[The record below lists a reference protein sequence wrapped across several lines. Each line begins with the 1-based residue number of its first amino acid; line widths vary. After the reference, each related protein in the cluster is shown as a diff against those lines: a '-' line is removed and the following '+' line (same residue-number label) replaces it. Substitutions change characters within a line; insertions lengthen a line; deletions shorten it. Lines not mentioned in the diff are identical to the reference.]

1 MRILPGLHE
10 AGMAPEEIG
19 EKVLR
24 AIRRNDFYV
33 FTHPEH
39 RDELREIFDE
49 TIAAFP
55 DEPVPAGTTRGR
67 GGAARGEGRR
77 PRLLA
82 GRLMREVEG
91 RTAFVTGGASG
102 IGLGMATAFAA
113 AGMNVVIADLR
124 RDHIETA
131 LERLAGEP
139 VHAIELDVTDR
150 EGFARA
156 ADEAERVF
164 GNVHVLCNNAGV
176 GILGPAALARYADW
190 DWGLGVL
197 LGGAVNGIQT
207 FLPRLL
213 AHGEGGHI
221 VNTSSMAGVLPVPNS
236 VIYTTA
242 KAALIGMSEV
252 LRSELTAEGIG
263 VSAFCPGPVQTNI
276 GEVGKTRPERYADS
290 GYAEFERQLAERETS
305 PLWMDPL
312 ECGERVLAGIRRD
325 DLYIFTHREFRE
337 GADER
342 FRAILASFPDE
353 PVNDERADA
362 IRFLLSNPI
371 FGAVLER
378 RSG

>member
-1 MRILPGLHE
+1 
-10 AGMAPEEIG
+10 
-19 EKVLR
+19 
-24 AIRRNDFYV
+24 
-33 FTHPEH
+33 
-39 RDELREIFDE
+39 
-49 TIAAFP
+49 
-55 DEPVPAGTTRGR
+55 
-67 GGAARGEGRR
+67 
-77 PRLLA
+77 
-82 GRLMREVEG
+82 MREVEG

-102 IGLGMATAFAA
+102 IGLGMATAFTA

-131 LERLAGEP
+131 LERLAGER

-176 GILGPAALARYADW
+176 GILGPAPLARYADW

-207 FLPRLL
+207 FVPRLL

-252 LRSELTAEGIG
+252 LRSELAAEGIG

-276 GEVGKTRPERYADS
+276 GEVGKTRPERFADS

-305 PLWMDPL
+305 SLWMDPL
-312 ECGERVLAGIRRD
+312 ECGERVLAGIRDD

-342 FRAILASFPDE
+342 FKAMLASFPDE
-353 PVNDERADA
+353 PLDQERADE

-371 FGAVLER
+371 FREVLER
-378 RSG
+378 R

>member
-1 MRILPGLHE
+1 
-10 AGMAPEEIG
+10 
-19 EKVLR
+19 
-24 AIRRNDFYV
+24 
-33 FTHPEH
+33 
-39 RDELREIFDE
+39 
-49 TIAAFP
+49 
-55 DEPVPAGTTRGR
+55 
-67 GGAARGEGRR
+67 
-77 PRLLA
+77 
-82 GRLMREVEG
+82 MREVEG

-131 LERLAGEP
+131 LERLSGER

-150 EGFARA
+150 EGFAHA

-176 GILGPAALARYADW
+176 GVLGPAALARYADW

-242 KAALIGMSEV
+242 KAAVIGMSEV
-252 LRSELTAEGIG
+252 LRSELAAEGIG

-276 GEVGKTRPERYADS
+276 GESGKTRPERYANS
-290 GYAEFERQLAERETS
+290 GYAEFERQAAERETS

-312 ECGERVLAGIRRD
+312 ECGERVLAGIRDD

-342 FRAILASFPDE
+342 FKAMLASFPDE
-353 PVNDERADA
+353 PVNEERADA
-362 IRFLLSNPI
+362 IRFLLGNAI
-371 FGAVLER
+371 FREVLER
-378 RSG
+378 R

>member
-1 MRILPGLHE
+1 
-10 AGMAPEEIG
+10 
-19 EKVLR
+19 
-24 AIRRNDFYV
+24 
-33 FTHPEH
+33 
-39 RDELREIFDE
+39 
-49 TIAAFP
+49 
-55 DEPVPAGTTRGR
+55 
-67 GGAARGEGRR
+67 
-77 PRLLA
+77 
-82 GRLMREVEG
+82 
-91 RTAFVTGGASG
+91 
-102 IGLGMATAFAA
+102 
-113 AGMNVVIADLR
+113 MNVVIADLR

-131 LERLAGEP
+131 LERLDGER

-150 EGFARA
+150 EGFTRA

-176 GILGPAALARYADW
+176 GVLGPAALARYADW

-213 AHGEGGHI
+213 AHGESGHI

-252 LRSELTAEGIG
+252 LRSELAAEGIG

-276 GEVGKTRPERYADS
+276 GEVGKTRPARYADS
-290 GYAEFERQLAERETS
+290 GYADFERQLAERETS

-312 ECGERVLAGIRRD
+312 ECGERVLAGIRND
-325 DLYIFTHREFRE
+325 DLYIFTHREFRD

-342 FRAILASFPDE
+342 FKAMLASFPDE
-353 PVNDERADA
+353 PVNEERADA
-362 IRFLLSNPI
+362 IGFLLSNPV
-371 FGAVLER
+371 FRNVLEQR
-378 RSG
+378 